1 MFGSVPFAGTI
12 TDRPTGMM
20 SAGVADDRARV
31 DAVPSERVS
40 LQLRVLDDRPPK
52 GPRVRDD
59 DAHLHAAEDMDSAA
73 WNR

>member
-1 MFGSVPFAGTI
+1 MEHAREAARWV
-12 TDRPTGMM
+12 
-20 SAGVADDRARV
+20 VADDRPRIEAVAAKRV
-31 DAVPSERVS
+31 R

-59 DAHLHAAEDMDSAA
+59 DAHLHAAEDMDSTA